1 MASIINATTSSGV
14 AVSGDTSGVLQLA
27 TNGGTTA
34 VTIDTSQ
41 NVGIGN
47 TTPSSYNNNAYKLV
61 IGSNSAVAG
70 MTFAT
75 GTSAA
80 ANIFFARGTSGT
92 DAYDGYLQYAQIGQY
107 MSFGT
112 GGGTERMRITSDG
125 NVGIGTT
132 IPNLSGAGK
141 ALTVNSSTGAIYELA
156 TAGSRTAYFYN
167 DGTSTQLYTTTASG
181 SFLFGTNNT
190 ERMRIDASGNLLV
203 GRTDNPNSLTAPA
216 LYVTG
221 VYTNTT
227 GSAANVFV
235 NSNGALVRS
244 TSSLKY
250 KTDVQDATH
259 GLEDLLKLRP
269 VTYKGKSEQD
279 GDTVFGG
286 LIAEEVDAAGLTEF
300 VQYAENGTPDALAYG
315 NMVSLCIKAIQ
326 EQQAL
331 ITTLQTQVAELKQ
344 KVGA

>member
-1 MASIINATTSSGV
+1 V

-41 NVGIGN
+41 NVGVG
-47 TTPSSYNNNAYKLV
+47 TTSPGTKFQVTNAALTGTTV
-61 IGSNSAVAG
+61 GSNRVG
-70 MTFAT
+70 
-75 GTSAA
+75 
-80 ANIFFARGTSGT
+80 IFSTSGT
-92 DAYDGYLQYAQIGQY
+92 GKDVNITFSNLVDDNTSIG
-107 MSFGT
+107 GL
-112 GGGTERMRITSDG
+112 GGVLYFLKNSTETMRITSAG
-125 NVGIGTT
+125 QLLVGATTSTYGAASGYMAGFKGTT
-132 IPNLSGAGK
+132 SQTYIS
-141 ALTVNSSTGAIYELA
+141 LA
-156 TAGSRTAYFYN
+156 RS
-167 DGTSTQLYTTTASG
+167 
-181 SFLFGTNNT
+181 GTNLDSDGLAIGIDTSSASIVVRENLPLYFFT
-190 ERMRIDASGNLLV
+190 NNANRMVIDSSGNLLV

-259 GLEDLLKLRP
+259 GLVDLLKLRS
-269 VTYKGKSEQD
+269 VTYKGKNTETD
-279 GDTVFGG
+279 GQTIFGG

-300 VQYAENGTPDALAYG
+300 VQYAEDGTPDALAYG
-315 NMVSLCIKAIQ
+315 NMVSLCVKAIQ

-331 ITTLQTQVAELKQ
+331 ITTLQTQVAALTA
-344 KVGA
+344 KVGN